1 MRCVSLFT
9 DRCACLHASRDKEKY
24 TSRDTRKDV
33 EVKALVKTLADRL
46 EEEKA
51 KTVRDTLGHVE
62 NFSLVNKFAATLAEM
77 KANRI
82 DGTLDDV

>member
-1 MRCVSLFT
+1 M
-9 DRCACLHASRDKEKY
+9 
-24 TSRDTRKDV
+24 
-33 EVKALVKTLADRL
+33 EVKALVKTLANRIA
-46 EEEKA
+46 EEKA

-82 DGTLDDV
+82 DGTLDDVQA